1 MEERIRASMKNLAE
15 KKLLVSMMQALGQPV
30 DPALLESIR
39 IEEELTSKLFPQQEV
54 EVVIE
59 ETVEE
64 KEEEV
69 VEPEPE
75 VLIEAYPPQPPSPFP
90 IDPEPPTAKDLV
102 AKSVE
107 AITKLKPS
115 TQTSSKPTLQETEL
129 QYIRRQLE
137 DIQKRYSTL
146 AWGSGGGGSVLIR
159 DMADFISSSV
169 GVGKYITWNNGMF
182 YMDDV
187 NTNEVIYNTTYVT
200 TATYTAASGDYY
212 IGVNYAGPVTV
223 TLPAVAS
230 SGRNLIIKDE
240 SGNCENNA
248 ITIAGTIDNDAG
260 GVILQ
265 INNGAIDLIFRD
277 GWRII

>member
-1 MEERIRASMKNLAE
+1 MKNLAE

-30 DPALLESIR
+30 DPALIESIR
-39 IEEELTSKLFPQQEV
+39 LEEELTAKLFPQQQV
-54 EVVIE
+54 M
-59 ETVEE
+59 VEE
-64 KEEEV
+64 IEEEV
-69 VEPEPE
+69 VEVQPE
-75 VLIEAYPPQPPSPFP
+75 VLIEASPPQPPSPFP

-102 AKSVE
+102 AKSAE

-159 DMADFISSSV
+159 DMSDFVNSSV
-169 GVGKYITWNNGMF
+169 GVGKYMTWNNGMF
-182 YMDDV
+182 YMDDI
-187 NTNEVIYNTTYVT
+187 NTNEVTYNTTLVT
-200 TATYTAASGDYY
+200 TATYTAQSGDYY
-212 IGVNYAGPVTV
+212 IGVNYAGPVTI
-223 TLPAVAS
+223 TLPTIAL

-248 ITIAGTIDNDAG
+248 ITITGTTIDNDAG

>member
-1 MEERIRASMKNLAE
+1 MEGRIRASMKNLAE

-30 DPALLESIR
+30 DPALIESIR
-39 IEEELTSKLFPQQEV
+39 LEEELTAKLFPQQQV
-54 EVVIE
+54 M
-59 ETVEE
+59 VEE
-64 KEEEV
+64 IEEEV
-69 VEPEPE
+69 VEVQPE
-75 VLIEAYPPQPPSPFP
+75 VLIEASPPQPPSPFP

-107 AITKLKPS
+107 AITKFKPS

-159 DMADFISSSV
+159 DMSDFVNSSV
-169 GVGKYITWNNGMF
+169 GVGKYMTWNNGMF

-187 NTNEVIYNTTYVT
+187 NTNEVTYNTTLVT
-200 TATYTAASGDYY
+200 TATYTAQSGDYY
-212 IGVNYAGPVTV
+212 IGVNYAGPVTI
-223 TLPAVAS
+223 TLPAIGV

-248 ITIAGTIDNDAG
+248 ITITGTIDNDAG

>member
-1 MEERIRASMKNLAE
+1 MKNLAE

-30 DPALLESIR
+30 DPALIESIR
-39 IEEELTSKLFPQQEV
+39 LEEELDAMLFATQQQLVE
-54 EVVIE
+54 EVVE
-59 ETVEE
+59 EVVEE
-64 KEEEV
+64 KE
-69 VEPEPE
+69 PEPV
-75 VLIEAYPPQPPSPFP
+75 VLEEAAPPQPPSPFP

-107 AITKLKPS
+107 AISKFKPS
-115 TQTSSKPTLQETEL
+115 IQTPTTEPLRETEL
-129 QYIRRQLE
+129 KSIRRE
-137 DIQKRYSTL
+137 IEEIKKRYSTL

-159 DMADFISSSV
+159 DMSDFIPSSV

-187 NTNEVIYNTTYVT
+187 NTNEVLYNTTLVT
-200 TATYTAASGDYY
+200 SPTYTTQSGDYY

-223 TLPAVAS
+223 TLPATAT

-248 ITIAGTIDNDAG
+248 ITILGTIDNDAG
-260 GVILQ
+260 GAVLQ
-265 INNGAIDLIFRD
+265 LNNGAIDLIFRD

>member
-1 MEERIRASMKNLAE
+1 MKNLAE

-30 DPALLESIR
+30 DPGLIESIR
-39 IEEELTSKLFPQQEV
+39 LEEELTAKLFPQQQV
-54 EVVIE
+54 M
-59 ETVEE
+59 VEE
-64 KEEEV
+64 IEEEV
-69 VEPEPE
+69 VEVQPE
-75 VLIEAYPPQPPSPFP
+75 VLIEVSPPQPPSPFP

-102 AKSVE
+102 AKSAE

-115 TQTSSKPTLQETEL
+115 TQISSKPTLQETEL

-159 DMADFISSSV
+159 DMSDFVSSSV

-200 TATYTAASGDYY
+200 SSTYEVTSGDFY
-212 IGVNYAGPVTV
+212 IGVNYPGVVTI
-223 TLPAVAS
+223 TLPAIAS
-230 SGRNLIIKDE
+230 SGRNIIIKDE
-240 SGNCENNA
+240 SGAAQLNP
-248 ITIAGTIDNDAG
+248 IKILGTIDNDAG
-260 GVILQ
+260 GAEIR
-265 INNGAIDLIFRD
+265 INNGAVQLLYRD
-277 GWRII
+277 GWRIV

>member
-1 MEERIRASMKNLAE
+1 MEGRIRASMKNLAE

-39 IEEELTSKLFPQQEV
+39 LEEELTFKLFPQQEV
-54 EVVIE
+54 IVEEIE
-59 ETVEE
+59 EEI
-64 KEEEV
+64 V

-75 VLIEAYPPQPPSPFP
+75 VLVEAAPPQPPSPFP
-90 IDPEPPTAKDLV
+90 IDLEPPAAKDLV

-107 AITKLKPS
+107 AITKFKPP

-159 DMADFISSSV
+159 DMSDFIPSSV
-169 GVGKYITWNNGMF
+169 GVGKYMTWNNGMF

-187 NTNEVIYNTTYVT
+187 NTNEVTYNTTLVT
-200 TATYTAASGDYY
+200 SPTYTVQSGDYY

-223 TLPAVAS
+223 TLPVS
-230 SGRNLIIKDE
+230 VLSGRNIIIKDE
-240 SGNCENNA
+240 SGNCQNNA

-260 GVILQ
+260 GAILQ
-265 INNGAIDLIFRD
+265 VNNGAIDLIFRD

>member
-1 MEERIRASMKNLAE
+1 MKNLAE

-39 IEEELTSKLFPQQEV
+39 LEEELTSKLFPQQEV
-54 EVVIE
+54 IVEQIE
-59 ETVEE
+59 EEI
-64 KEEEV
+64 V
-69 VEPEPE
+69 VESEPE
-75 VLIEAYPPQPPSPFP
+75 VLVEAAPPQPPSPFP

-115 TQTSSKPTLQETEL
+115 TQNSSKPTLQETEL

-159 DMADFISSSV
+159 DMSDFIPSSV
-169 GVGKYITWNNGMF
+169 GVGKYMTWNNGMF

-187 NTNEVIYNTTYVT
+187 NTNEVVYNTTIVT
-200 TATYTAASGDYY
+200 SNTYTVQSGDYY
-212 IGVNYAGPVTV
+212 IGVNHAGPVTV
-223 TLPAVAS
+223 TLPVSAL
-230 SGRNLIIKDE
+230 SGRNIIIKDE
-240 SGNCENNA
+240 SGNCQNNA

-260 GVILQ
+260 GAILRV
-265 INNGAIDLIFRD
+265 NNGAIDLIFRD

>member
-39 IEEELTSKLFPQQEV
+39 LEEELTCKMFPQQEIIV
-54 EVVIE
+54 EQIDEKVPEQVPVTHPE
-59 ETVEE
+59 EI
-64 KEEEV
+64 
-69 VEPEPE
+69 
-75 VLIEAYPPQPPSPFP
+75 LIEVSPPQPA
-90 IDPEPPTAKDLV
+90 PTKDLV

-107 AITKLKPS
+107 AITKLKVP
-115 TQTSSKPTLQETEL
+115 TQPQPKEIPIYDEL
-129 QYIRRQLE
+129 KYIRRQLE
-137 DIQKRYSTL
+137 EVQKRYSTL
-146 AWGSGGGGSVLIR
+146 ALGSGGGGAVMIR
-159 DMADFISSSV
+159 DMSDFINTSV
-169 GVGKYITWNNGMF
+169 GPGKYMTWNNGMF

-187 NTNEVIYNTTYVT
+187 NTNEVVYNTTLVT
-200 TATYTAASGDYY
+200 SSTYTAQSGDYY
-212 IGVNYAGPVTV
+212 IGVNYPGPVTV
-223 TLPAVAS
+223 TLPSSVT

-248 ITIAGTIDNDAG
+248 ITILGTIDNDAG